1 MTPAFLFT
9 LHNFHL
15 GAEPRTLEMTP
26 ILRSHDFRPKSSSA
40 PRRRAEPAD
49 WITQEA
55 DSQEVSSCGFW
66 PGSRPI
72 PYAAFIPMPIR
83 NLHSFLKRL

>member
-40 PRRRAEPAD
+40 PKRRAEPAD

-55 DSQEVSSCGFW
+55 DSQEVSSCGSG
-66 PGSRPI
+66 PGHDRSR
-72 PYAAFIPMPIR
+72 M
-83 NLHSFLKRL
+83 LHLFLCLSGTYILF